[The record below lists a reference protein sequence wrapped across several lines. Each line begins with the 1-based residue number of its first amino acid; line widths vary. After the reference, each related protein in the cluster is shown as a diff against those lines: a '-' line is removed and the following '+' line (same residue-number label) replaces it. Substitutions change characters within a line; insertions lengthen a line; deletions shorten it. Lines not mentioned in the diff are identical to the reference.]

1 MCGNC
6 NVISLAAAPF
16 DKKATNKF
24 ILNRHRWGPSLV
36 ASSQWGV
43 FLGFHLWGP
52 VIWYSVNVQNQVGSI
67 KLSGQVLLMC
77 SVCCC
82 ISERTT
88 QYDMHVCWGHTPT
101 DFPSADIVCR
111 LTAGLIARLQGFGC
125 CTLPLA
131 PRWVGTVIQCLLM
144 LRRLPAYRLPGHRAT
159 QTVYTVWIA
168 FLWRAC
174 WWKDK
179 KKKKKKKNRLTI
191 EYTKCTVRLLSYWIC
206 SKGSLWGFLASFM
219 ISLRSRPGSLAGEAA
234 WPSAHPSDSHFLPG
248 QIGQNQQDLHCA
260 VHLPTSA
267 WMFPTDS
274 TAHWDPRF
282 PGPQWAVKQEWM
294 LPVKKK
300 KQTKKKSIFR
310 AIAASTPIILSKT
323 SLSSLKH
330 IWSVAQWCG
339 IPVQVYRIGWKKK
352 SSRQL

>member
-179 KKKKKKKNRLTI
+179 KKKKEESAHNRVHKMHCQVVVLLDLF
-191 EYTKCTVRLLSYWIC
+191 ERVTVGVSCFIHDISPFKARISGRGSSVALCPSFWLSF
-206 SKGSLWGFLASFM
+206 SARADRTEPAGFALC
-219 ISLRSRPGSLAGEAA
+219 GSLANVCMDVSY
-234 WPSAHPSDSHFLPG
+234 WLDCTLRPTLPRTTVS
-248 QIGQNQQDLHCA
+248 C
-260 VHLPTSA
+260 
-267 WMFPTDS
+267 
-274 TAHWDPRF
+274 
-282 PGPQWAVKQEWM
+282 
-294 LPVKKK
+294 
-300 KQTKKKSIFR
+300 
-310 AIAASTPIILSKT
+310 
-323 SLSSLKH
+323 
-330 IWSVAQWCG
+330 
-339 IPVQVYRIGWKKK
+339 
-352 SSRQL
+352 